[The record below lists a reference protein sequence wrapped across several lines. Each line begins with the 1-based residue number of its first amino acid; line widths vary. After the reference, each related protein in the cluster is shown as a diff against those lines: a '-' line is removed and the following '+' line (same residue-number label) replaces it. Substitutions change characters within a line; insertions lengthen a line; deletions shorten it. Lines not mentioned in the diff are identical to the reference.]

1 MSHDAIISNYKL
13 MSRTE
18 NVAGLGKGTI
28 RVDRCVTENV
38 LTDALSRPLRDL
50 RISVTDRCNFRCSY
64 CMPRDASD
72 GKFSFLPRSELLN
85 FEEIHRLSRLFVGL
99 GVRKIRLTGGEPM
112 LRHRLEHL
120 IEKLALLT
128 DSAGRPV
135 EIAMTT
141 NGTLLASKARAL
153 KNAGLTRLTVSLDAL
168 SETTFRRVTGS
179 EVSVTRVLEGISAA
193 QAAELAPVKVNTVIR
208 RGINED
214 DIIPL
219 ASYFRNTDVILRFI
233 EFMDVGTTNRWRL
246 DEVVPATEILARIDE
261 VYPLTPVKANYQG
274 EVARRWRFVDGAGE
288 IGVIA
293 SVTQAF
299 CHECTRLR
307 LSTDGKLYGCLFATD
322 GDDLRAALRDGAS
335 DVALRRRIS
344 GIWRRREDR
353 YSELRH
359 SLSSGERHKIEMS
372 YIGG

>member
-1 MSHDAIISNYKL
+1 
-13 MSRTE
+13 
-18 NVAGLGKGTI
+18 
-28 RVDRCVTENV
+28 
-38 LTDALSRPLRDL
+38 
-50 RISVTDRCNFRCSY
+50 
-64 CMPRDASD
+64 
-72 GKFSFLPRSELLN
+72 
-85 FEEIHRLSRLFVGL
+85 
-99 GVRKIRLTGGEPM
+99 M

-128 DSAGRPV
+128 DPAGRPV

-168 SETTFRRVTGS
+168 NETTFRRVTGS
-179 EVSVTRVLEGISAA
+179 ELSVARVLEGISAA
-193 QAAELAPVKVNTVIR
+193 QAAGLAPVKVNTVVR
-208 RGINED
+208 CGINED

-219 ASYFRNTDVILRFI
+219 AAYFRNTGIILRFI

-246 DEVVPATEILARIDE
+246 DEVVPAREILARIDE
-261 VYPLTPVKANYQG
+261 VYPLEPAKANYQG

-322 GDDLRAALRDGAS
+322 GENLRAALRDGTS

-344 GIWRRREDR
+344 SIWQRREDR

-359 SLSSGERHKIEMS
+359 SLSSVERQKIEMS